1 MMGKYQKEKN
11 LFIKNKIN
19 RNAYN
24 PVKSYDIQTIYENNR
39 KFKKLILKL
48 RNKLKYNLLTF
59 FNSKK

>member
-1 MMGKYQKEKN
+1 MMGKYQKEKI
-11 LFIKNKIN
+11 LFIKNKIR

-24 PVKSYDIQTIYENNR
+24 PVKSYDNQTIYENNR

-48 RNKLKYNLLTF
+48 RNKLKNSLLTF